1 MTAFQLLS
9 EPVRL
14 FLLETLCVGEQTSGD
29 LASLVFERFGIGWS
43 ATSRHLVT
51 LRRSGLVRV
60 IPDEML
66 RWYVLEDDWL
76 EVIQREVDALKRPWE
91 EHAVIRG
98 LGFADLVPSPF
109 DWPETICETRGA
121 AAELCTTRR
130 PGVSG
135 EAPSRPI
142 ATGEAGSADGG
153 RRGRRHDGRRSG
165 RRSG

>member
-1 MTAFQLLS
+1 MNGRHESPSKRAMTAFQILS

-29 LASLVFERFGIGWS
+29 LASLAFERFGIGWS

-76 EVIQREVDALKRPWE
+76 EVIQREVDALKRPWD
-91 EHAVIRG
+91 EHAVVRG

-109 DWPETICETRGA
+109 DWPETICETRG
-121 AAELCTTRR
+121 
-130 PGVSG
+130 
-135 EAPSRPI
+135 
-142 ATGEAGSADGG
+142 
-153 RRGRRHDGRRSG
+153 RRGRTPHNQAAWGVGRSAQSPDSDGGGGLS
-165 RRSG
+165 